1 LSAFEKTLKKVAK
14 SLSRLQ
20 MRRDADASR
29 KITASGKQKV
39 AATSQL
45 PRDERETRR
54 DERERHE
61 PRDESN

>member
-1 LSAFEKTLKKVAK
+1 
-14 SLSRLQ
+14 